1 MKKINIIKTI
11 GVVLMGLSIT
21 TATIAS
27 LSSCS
32 GLSVPKAPN
41 EFYWNSTKDYTGA
54 GCTFWYPHDE
64 YIVVNDKSEAYKL
77 ITDRNKYPD
86 NYVKW
91 DIIHTFTLG
100 LNDKEERKPFKG
112 WIIDFERTNTTI
124 KYKVEIQEEGKST
137 KDTYYTVAAPFE
149 KDYNPFTLKENQVSV
164 APYDELYSRY
174 LCQLNLFP
182 GVDFNDL
189 KSVFYKLPRSAD
201 E

>member
-11 GVVLMGLSIT
+11 CVGLMGLSIT
-21 TATIAS
+21 TATLAS

-54 GCTFWYPHDE
+54 GCTFSYPHDE

-91 DIIHTFTLG
+91 DIIHAFTLG
-100 LNDKEERKPFKG
+100 ANDKWEPFKG

-137 KDTYYTVAAPFE
+137 KDTYYTVAPPFK
-149 KDYNPFTLKENQVSV
+149 KDYSPFTLDENHVSV
-164 APYDELYSRY
+164 AEYDHLYSDY
-174 LCQLNLFP
+174 LCQLNVLP
-182 GVDFNDL
+182 GITFNYL
-189 KSVFYKLPRSAD
+189 KSVFYKLPHLDD

>member
-11 GVVLMGLSIT
+11 GVGLMGLSIT

-91 DIIHTFTLG
+91 DIIHAFTLG
-100 LNDKEERKPFKG
+100 ANGKDKPFKG

-137 KDTYYTVAAPFE
+137 KDTYYTVAAPFK
-149 KDYNPFTLKENQVSV
+149 KDYSPFTLDENQVSV
-164 APYDELYSRY
+164 AEYDHLYSRY

-189 KSVFYKLPRSAD
+189 KSVFYKLPHHDD

>member
-11 GVVLMGLSIT
+11 GVGLMGLSIT
-21 TATIAS
+21 TATVAS

-41 EFYWNSTKDYTGA
+41 EFYWNSPYDYTGA
-54 GCTFWYPHDE
+54 GCTFSYPHDE
-64 YIVVNDKSEAYKL
+64 YIVVNNKSEAYKL

-86 NYVKW
+86 NNVKW

-100 LNDKEERKPFKG
+100 ANGKDKPFKG

-137 KDTYYTVAAPFE
+137 KDTYYTVAAPFK
-149 KDYNPFTLKENQVSV
+149 KDYSPFTLDENQVSV
-164 APYDELYSRY
+164 AEYDHLYSRY

-189 KSVFYKLPRSAD
+189 KSVFYKLPHHDD

>member
-11 GVVLMGLSIT
+11 GVGLIGLSIT
-21 TATIAS
+21 TATVAS

-41 EFYWNSTKDYTGA
+41 EFYWNSPYDYTGA
-54 GCTFWYPHDE
+54 GCTFSYPHDE

-100 LNDKEERKPFKG
+100 ANGKDKPFKG

-149 KDYNPFTLKENQVSV
+149 KDYNPFTLKENQVNV

-182 GVDFNDL
+182 GVDFNYL
-189 KSVFYKLPRSAD
+189 KSVFYKLPHLDD

>member
-11 GVVLMGLSIT
+11 GVGLMGLSIT

-54 GCTFWYPHDE
+54 GCTFSYPHDE
-64 YIVVNDKSEAYKL
+64 YIVVNNKSEAYKL

-100 LNDKEERKPFKG
+100 ANDKDKPFKG

-189 KSVFYKLPRSAD
+189 KSVFYKLPHLDD

>member
-11 GVVLMGLSIT
+11 GVGLMGLSIT
-21 TATIAS
+21 TATVAS

-54 GCTFWYPHDE
+54 GCTFSYPHDE

-77 ITDRNKYPD
+77 ITDHNKYPD

-91 DIIHTFTLG
+91 DIIHAFTLG
-100 LNDKEERKPFKG
+100 ANDKWEPFKG

-137 KDTYYTVAAPFE
+137 KDTSYTVAAPFK
-149 KDYNPFTLKENQVSV
+149 KDYSPFTLDENHVSV
-164 APYDELYSRY
+164 ADYDHLYSDY
-174 LCQLNLFP
+174 LCQLNVLP
-182 GVDFNDL
+182 GITFNYL
-189 KSVFYKLPRSAD
+189 KSVFYKLPHLDD

>member
-11 GVVLMGLSIT
+11 GVGLMGLSIT
-21 TATIAS
+21 TATIVS

-41 EFYWNSTKDYTGA
+41 EFYWNSPYDYTGA
-54 GCTFWYPHDE
+54 GCTFSYPHDE
-64 YIVVNDKSEAYKL
+64 YIVVNNESEAYKL

-100 LNDKEERKPFKG
+100 LNDKDQPFKG
-112 WIIDFERTNTTI
+112 WIVDFERTNTTI
-124 KYKVEIQEEGKST
+124 KYKVEIQEEGSST
-137 KDTYYTVAAPFE
+137 KDTYYTVAAAFE
-149 KDYNPFTLKENQVSV
+149 KDYNPFTLDENHVRV
-164 APYDELYSRY
+164 AKYQDLSSSY
-174 LCQLNLFP
+174 LCQLNVFP
-182 GVDFNDL
+182 GADINYL
-189 KSVFYKLPRSAD
+189 KSVFYKLPHPAD

>member
-11 GVVLMGLSIT
+11 GVGLMGLSIT
-21 TATIAS
+21 TATLAS

-41 EFYWNSTKDYTGA
+41 EFYWNSIKDYTGA

-149 KDYNPFTLKENQVSV
+149 KDYNPFTLDENHVRV
-164 APYDELYSRY
+164 AKYEELSSSY
-174 LCQLNLFP
+174 LCQLM
-182 GVDFNDL
+182 
-189 KSVFYKLPRSAD
+189 
-201 E
+201 

>member
-11 GVVLMGLSIT
+11 GVGLMGLSIT

-54 GCTFWYPHDE
+54 GCTFSYPHDE

-91 DIIHTFTLG
+91 DIIHAFTLG
-100 LNDKEERKPFKG
+100 ANDKWESFKG

-124 KYKVEIQEEGKST
+124 KYKVDEFESNKSNLAPDNT
-137 KDTYYTVAAPFE
+137 SCVFVSFLNIFIFVSFLLYVKDTSPFPSS
-149 KDYNPFTLKENQVSV
+149 YI
-164 APYDELYSRY
+164 
-174 LCQLNLFP
+174 FP
-182 GVDFNDL
+182 VI
-189 KSVFYKLPRSAD
+189 A
-201 E
+201 

>member
-11 GVVLMGLSIT
+11 GVGLMGLSIT

-100 LNDKEERKPFKG
+100 ANGKDKPFKG

-137 KDTYYTVAAPFE
+137 KDTYYTVAAPFK
-149 KDYNPFTLKENQVSV
+149 KDYSPFTLDENQVSV
-164 APYDELYSRY
+164 AEYEHLYSRY

-189 KSVFYKLPRSAD
+189 KSVFYKLPHLDD

>member
-11 GVVLMGLSIT
+11 GVGLMGLSIT

-41 EFYWNSTKDYTGA
+41 EFYWNSSKDYTGA
-54 GCTFWYPHDE
+54 GCTFWYPLDE

-149 KDYNPFTLKENQVSV
+149 KDYNPFTLVENHVRV
-164 APYDELYSRY
+164 AKYEELSSSY
-174 LCQLNLFP
+174 LCQLNVFP
-182 GVDFNDL
+182 GVDINYL
-189 KSVFYKLPRSAD
+189 KSVFYKLPHLDD

>member
-11 GVVLMGLSIT
+11 GVGLMGLSIT

-64 YIVVNDKSEAYKL
+64 YIVVNNKSEAYKL
-77 ITDRNKYPD
+77 ITNRNKYPD

-137 KDTYYTVAAPFE
+137 KDTYYTVAAPFK
-149 KDYNPFTLKENQVSV
+149 KDYSPFTLDENQVSV
-164 APYDELYSRY
+164 AEYDHLYSRY

-189 KSVFYKLPRSAD
+189 KSVFYKLPHHDD

>member
-1 MKKINIIKTI
+1 MENITFGSIYDDRLKDAKKLLFKVLPKLKDNSYDIKGYKFSSVTEVRDDGVTI
-11 GVVLMGLSIT
+11 C
-21 TATIAS
+21 A
-27 LSSCS
+27 
-32 GLSVPKAPN
+32 
-41 EFYWNSTKDYTGA
+41 YTMVDNYG
-54 GCTFWYPHDE
+54 DK
-64 YIVVNDKSEAYKL
+64 YIVVNNKSEAYKL

-100 LNDKEERKPFKG
+100 LNGKDQRFKG

-149 KDYNPFTLKENQVSV
+149 TDYNPFTLKENQVSV
-164 APYDELYSRY
+164 AEYKHLYSDY
-174 LCQLNLFP
+174 LCQLNVFP
-182 GVDFNDL
+182 GVDINYL
-189 KSVFYKLPRSAD
+189 KSVFYKLPHLDD

>member
-11 GVVLMGLSIT
+11 GVGLMGLSIT

-100 LNDKEERKPFKG
+100 ANGKDKPFKG

-137 KDTYYTVAAPFE
+137 KDTYYTVAAPFK
-149 KDYNPFTLKENQVSV
+149 KDYSPFTLDENQVSV
-164 APYDELYSRY
+164 AEYEHLYSRY

-189 KSVFYKLPRSAD
+189 KSVFYKLPHHDD

>member
-11 GVVLMGLSIT
+11 GVGLMGLSIT
-21 TATIAS
+21 TATLAS

-100 LNDKEERKPFKG
+100 ANGKDKPFKG

-137 KDTYYTVAAPFE
+137 KDTYYTVAAPFK
-149 KDYNPFTLKENQVSV
+149 KDYSPFTLDENQVSV
-164 APYDELYSRY
+164 AEYDHLYSRY

-189 KSVFYKLPRSAD
+189 KSVFYKLPHHDD

>member
-11 GVVLMGLSIT
+11 GVGLMGLSIT
-21 TATIAS
+21 TATLAS

-54 GCTFWYPHDE
+54 DCTFSYPHDE
-64 YIVVNDKSEAYKL
+64 YIVVNNKSEAYKL

-91 DIIHTFTLG
+91 DIIHAFTLG
-100 LNDKEERKPFKG
+100 ANDKWEPFKG

-149 KDYNPFTLKENQVSV
+149 TDYNPFTLKENQVSV
-164 APYDELYSRY
+164 AEYNHLYSDY
-174 LCQLNLFP
+174 LCQLNVFP
-182 GVDFNDL
+182 GVDINYL
-189 KSVFYKLPRSAD
+189 KSVFYKLPHHDD

>member
-11 GVVLMGLSIT
+11 GVGLMGLSIT

-54 GCTFWYPHDE
+54 GCTFSYPHDE
-64 YIVVNDKSEAYKL
+64 YIVVNNESEAYKL

-91 DIIHTFTLG
+91 DIIHAFTLG
-100 LNDKEERKPFKG
+100 ANDKWEPFKG

-137 KDTYYTVAAPFE
+137 KDTYYTVAPPFK
-149 KDYNPFTLKENQVSV
+149 KDYSPFTLDENHVSV
-164 APYDELYSRY
+164 AEYDHLYSDY
-174 LCQLNLFP
+174 LCQLNVFP
-182 GVDFNDL
+182 GITFNYL
-189 KSVFYKLPRSAD
+189 KSVFYKLPHHAD

>member
-11 GVVLMGLSIT
+11 GVGLMGLSIT

-54 GCTFWYPHDE
+54 GCTFSYPHDE
-64 YIVVNDKSEAYKL
+64 YIVVNNKSEAYKL

-91 DIIHTFTLG
+91 DIIHAFTLG
-100 LNDKEERKPFKG
+100 ANDKWEPFKG

-137 KDTYYTVAAPFE
+137 KDTYYTVAAPFPFE
-149 KDYNPFTLKENQVSV
+149 KDYNPFTLDENHVSV
-164 APYDELYSRY
+164 AEYDHLYSDY
-174 LCQLNLFP
+174 LCQLNVLP
-182 GVDFNDL
+182 GITFNYL
-189 KSVFYKLPRSAD
+189 KSVFYKLPHLDD

>member
-11 GVVLMGLSIT
+11 GVGLMGLSIT
-21 TATIAS
+21 TATLAS

-54 GCTFWYPHDE
+54 GCTFSYPHDE
-64 YIVVNDKSEAYKL
+64 YIVVNNKSEAYKL

-91 DIIHTFTLG
+91 DIIHAFTLG
-100 LNDKEERKPFKG
+100 ANDKWEPFKG

-137 KDTYYTVAAPFE
+137 KDTYYTVAPPFK
-149 KDYNPFTLKENQVSV
+149 KDYSPFTLDENHVSV
-164 APYDELYSRY
+164 AEYDDLYSDY
-174 LCQLNLFP
+174 LCQLNVLP
-182 GVDFNDL
+182 GITFNYL
-189 KSVFYKLPRSAD
+189 KSVFYKLPHLDD

>member
-11 GVVLMGLSIT
+11 GVGLMGLSIT

-41 EFYWNSTKDYTGA
+41 EFYWNSTNDYTGA
-54 GCTFWYPHDE
+54 NCTFSYPHDE
-64 YIVVNDKSEAYKL
+64 YIVVNNKSEAYKL

-100 LNDKEERKPFKG
+100 ANGKDKPFKG

-149 KDYNPFTLKENQVSV
+149 KDYSPFTLDENQVSV
-164 APYDELYSRY
+164 AEYDHLYSRY

-189 KSVFYKLPRSAD
+189 KSVFYKLPHLDD

>member
-11 GVVLMGLSIT
+11 GVGLIGLSIT
-21 TATIAS
+21 TATVAS

-54 GCTFWYPHDE
+54 GCTFSYPHDE
-64 YIVVNDKSEAYKL
+64 YIVVNNKSEAYKL

-91 DIIHTFTLG
+91 DIIHAFTLG
-100 LNDKEERKPFKG
+100 ANDKWEPFKG

-149 KDYNPFTLKENQVSV
+149 TDYNPFTLKENQVSV
-164 APYDELYSRY
+164 APYNQLYSRY

>member
-11 GVVLMGLSIT
+11 GVGLMGLSIT

-41 EFYWNSTKDYTGA
+41 EFYWNSPYDYTGA
-54 GCTFWYPHDE
+54 GCTFSYPHDE

-91 DIIHTFTLG
+91 DIIHAFTLG
-100 LNDKEERKPFKG
+100 ANDKWEPFKG

-149 KDYNPFTLKENQVSV
+149 KDYNPFTLVENQISV
-164 APYDELYSRY
+164 AEYDYLYSDY
-174 LCQLNLFP
+174 LCQLNVFP
-182 GVDFNDL
+182 GITFNNL
-189 KSVFYKLPRSAD
+189 KSVFYKLPHPAD

>member
-11 GVVLMGLSIT
+11 GVGLMGLSIT
-21 TATIAS
+21 TATVAS

-54 GCTFWYPHDE
+54 GCTFSYPHDE

-77 ITDRNKYPD
+77 ITDHNKYPD

-91 DIIHTFTLG
+91 DIIHAFTLG
-100 LNDKEERKPFKG
+100 ANDKWEPFKG

-137 KDTYYTVAAPFE
+137 KDTYYTVAAPFK
-149 KDYNPFTLKENQVSV
+149 KDYSPFTLDENHVSV
-164 APYDELYSRY
+164 ADYDHLYSDY
-174 LCQLNLFP
+174 LCQLNVLP
-182 GVDFNDL
+182 GITFNYL
-189 KSVFYKLPRSAD
+189 KSVFYKLPHLDD

>member
-11 GVVLMGLSIT
+11 GVGLMGLSIT
-21 TATIAS
+21 TATLAS

-41 EFYWNSTKDYTGA
+41 EFYWNSIKDYTGA
-54 GCTFWYPHDE
+54 CCTFWYPHDE

-100 LNDKEERKPFKG
+100 ANGKDKPFKG

-137 KDTYYTVAAPFE
+137 KDTYYTVAAPFK
-149 KDYNPFTLKENQVSV
+149 KDYSPFTLDENQVSV
-164 APYDELYSRY
+164 AEYEHLYSRY

-189 KSVFYKLPRSAD
+189 KSVFYKLPHHDD

>member
-1 MKKINIIKTI
+1 MKRINIIKTI
-11 GVVLMGLSIT
+11 GVGLMGLSIT
-21 TATIAS
+21 TATVAS

-54 GCTFWYPHDE
+54 GCTFSYPHDE

-100 LNDKEERKPFKG
+100 ANGKDKPFKG

-137 KDTYYTVAAPFE
+137 KNTYYTVAAPFE
-149 KDYNPFTLKENQVSV
+149 TDYSPFTLDENQVSV
-164 APYDELYSRY
+164 AEYDHLYSRY

-189 KSVFYKLPRSAD
+189 KSVFYKLPHHDD

>member
-11 GVVLMGLSIT
+11 GVGLMGLSIT
-21 TATIAS
+21 AATLAS

-41 EFYWNSTKDYTGA
+41 EFYWNSPYDYTGA
-54 GCTFWYPHDE
+54 GCTFSYPHDE
-64 YIVVNDKSEAYKL
+64 YIVVNNKSEAYKL

-100 LNDKEERKPFKG
+100 ANGKDKPFKG

-137 KDTYYTVAAPFE
+137 KDTYYTVAPPFK
-149 KDYNPFTLKENQVSV
+149 KDYSPFTLDENQVSV
-164 APYDELYSRY
+164 AEYDYLYSDY
-174 LCQLNLFP
+174 LCQLNVLP
-182 GVDFNDL
+182 GITYNYL
-189 KSVFYKLPRSAD
+189 KSVFYKLPHHDD

>member
-11 GVVLMGLSIT
+11 CVGLMGLSIT
-21 TATIAS
+21 TATLAS

-54 GCTFWYPHDE
+54 GCTFSYPHDE

-91 DIIHTFTLG
+91 DIIHAFTLG
-100 LNDKEERKPFKG
+100 ANDKWEPFKG

-137 KDTYYTVAAPFE
+137 KDTYYTVAAPFK
-149 KDYNPFTLKENQVSV
+149 KDYSPFTLDENHVSV
-164 APYDELYSRY
+164 AEYDHLYSDY
-174 LCQLNLFP
+174 LCQLNVLP
-182 GVDFNDL
+182 GITFNYL
-189 KSVFYKLPRSAD
+189 KSVFYKLPHLDD

>member
-11 GVVLMGLSIT
+11 GVGLMGLSIT

-54 GCTFWYPHDE
+54 GCTFSYPHDE
-64 YIVVNDKSEAYKL
+64 YIVVNNKSEAYKL

-91 DIIHTFTLG
+91 DIIHAFTLG
-100 LNDKEERKPFKG
+100 ANDKDKPFKG

-149 KDYNPFTLKENQVSV
+149 IDYNPFTLKENQVSV
-164 APYDELYSRY
+164 AEYNYLYSRY

-189 KSVFYKLPRSAD
+189 KSVFYKLPHHDD